1 MKQFILTLVIAVVAV
16 AITACGGGAIN
27 NTAPNKPANANANKP
42 AANTN
47 TEKASAP
54 VDGDVVKIDEAGI
67 QMTVPKGF
75 KFEKDGEDTIVSTED
90 EGVAVRFHVPKDGDY
105 DKARTDAAKSIDEYV
120 TDVKIEQKDKK
131 DTVNGMEALIYS
143 GTGKDKE
150 DGKEVNWDMTLLK
163 TDKKP
168 VLAIIYAEKPSMEKH
183 AAALKTFFDSVKKQ

>member
-16 AITACGGGAIN
+16 AIAACGGATT
-27 NTAPNKPANANANKP
+27 NTNTTKPVNANTNKPAV
-42 AANTN
+42 NTN
-47 TEKASAP
+47 TEKAAAP
-54 VDGDVVKIDEAGI
+54 ADGDVVKIDEAGI

-105 DKARTDAAKSIDEYV
+105 DKARVDAAKNIDEYV
-120 TDVKIEQKDKK
+120 TDVKIEEKDKK

-150 DGKEVNWDMTLLK
+150 NGKEVNWDLTLLK

>member
-1 MKQFILTLVIAVVAV
+1 MKQFILTLVITVVAT
-16 AITACGGGAIN
+16 AFAACGGATT
-27 NTAPNKPANANANKP
+27 NTNTNKPAANANVNKP

-47 TEKASAP
+47 TDKAYAP
-54 VDGDVVKIDEAGI
+54 ADGDTIKIDEAGI

-105 DKARTDAAKSIDEYV
+105 DKARVDAAKSIDEYV

-131 DTVNGMEALIYS
+131 DTINGMEALVYS

-150 DGKEVNWDMTLLK
+150 DGKEINWDMTLLK

-183 AAALKTFFDSVKKQ
+183 GAALKTFFDSVKKQ

>member
-1 MKQFILTLVIAVVAV
+1 MKQFILTLVIAIVTA
-16 AITACGGGAIN
+16 AIAACGGAAG
-27 NTAPNKPANANANKP
+27 NTNTNKTANANTNKPAVSNA
-42 AANTN
+42 N
-47 TEKASAP
+47 TEKAAAP
-54 VDGDVVKIDEAGI
+54 ADGDVVKIDEAGI

-75 KFEKDGEDTIVSTED
+75 KYSKDGEDTIVSTDD

-105 DKARTDAAKSIDEYV
+105 DKARVDAAKNIDEYV

-131 DTVNGMEALIYS
+131 ETVNGMEAIIYS

-150 DGKEVNWDMTLLK
+150 DGKEVSWDMTLLK

-183 AAALKTFFDSVKKQ
+183 GAALKTFFDSVKKQ

>member
-16 AITACGGGAIN
+16 AIAACGGAATT
-27 NTAPNKPANANANKP
+27 NTNTSTPAANANKPSTTP

-47 TEKASAP
+47 TAAAT
-54 VDGDVVKIDEAGI
+54 GDVLTIDEAGI

-105 DKARTDAAKSIDEYV
+105 EKAIADAATNIDDYI
-120 TDVKIEQKDKK
+120 TDVKIEEKGAKK
-131 DTVNGMEALIYS
+131 TVNGMEAYSSS

-150 DGKEVNWDMTLLK
+150 DKKEVNWELTILK

-168 VLAIIYAEKPSMEKH
+168 VLAIIYAEGPSLEKH
-183 AAALKTFFDSVKKQ
+183 GAALKTFFDSVKKQ